1 MKRFGNLY
9 ARIYDIEN
17 LRTAFYK
24 ASAGRKSKHEVILF
38 EKDLEVN
45 LLKLQNELKEH
56 TYRTSEYQMFMVRDP
71 KEREVF
77 KLPFRDR
84 IIHHA
89 IMNILE
95 PIWGK
100 QFISHSYSAIKGRG
114 IHGCL
119 KHLKRGLRN
128 VSDTRYCLK
137 MDLKKFYPSINH
149 DILKQIIRK
158 KIKDHETLAL
168 LDEIIDSAPGVPIGN
183 YLSQFFANL
192 YLTYFDHW
200 MKEIMKVKYYYRYAD
215 DIVILHSSKEYLWK
229 LFQEMNDYLSSKL
242 KMTIKGNYQV
252 FPVDKRGIDF
262 VGYVFYHTHIRIRKR
277 IKRNFCRTIAKLKKR
292 NKPITNVEYTQKIA
306 TWLGWAKF
314 CNSINLLKKV
324 ITNDEVFRTWYS
336 SRYGKHLRRETN
348 IYNGCA

>member
-38 EKDLEVN
+38 EKDLEGN

-100 QFISHSYSAIKGRG
+100 QFISAVIY
-114 IHGCL
+114 
-119 KHLKRGLRN
+119 
-128 VSDTRYCLK
+128 
-137 MDLKKFYPSINH
+137 DLTPFRS
-149 DILKQIIRK
+149 
-158 KIKDHETLAL
+158 
-168 LDEIIDSAPGVPIGN
+168 
-183 YLSQFFANL
+183 
-192 YLTYFDHW
+192 
-200 MKEIMKVKYYYRYAD
+200 
-215 DIVILHSSKEYLWK
+215 
-229 LFQEMNDYLSSKL
+229 
-242 KMTIKGNYQV
+242 
-252 FPVDKRGIDF
+252 
-262 VGYVFYHTHIRIRKR
+262 
-277 IKRNFCRTIAKLKKR
+277 
-292 NKPITNVEYTQKIA
+292 
-306 TWLGWAKF
+306 
-314 CNSINLLKKV
+314 V
-324 ITNDEVFRTWYS
+324 ITKS
-336 SRYGKHLRRETN
+336 
-348 IYNGCA
+348 NGS

>member
-119 KHLKRGLRN
+119 KHLKRGL
-128 VSDTRYCLK
+128 
-137 MDLKKFYPSINH
+137 
-149 DILKQIIRK
+149 
-158 KIKDHETLAL
+158 IK
-168 LDEIIDSAPGVPIGN
+168 
-183 YLSQFFANL
+183 
-192 YLTYFDHW
+192 
-200 MKEIMKVKYYYRYAD
+200 
-215 DIVILHSSKEYLWK
+215 
-229 LFQEMNDYLSSKL
+229 
-242 KMTIKGNYQV
+242 
-252 FPVDKRGIDF
+252 
-262 VGYVFYHTHIRIRKR
+262 
-277 IKRNFCRTIAKLKKR
+277 
-292 NKPITNVEYTQKIA
+292 
-306 TWLGWAKF
+306 
-314 CNSINLLKKV
+314 
-324 ITNDEVFRTWYS
+324 
-336 SRYGKHLRRETN
+336 YGM
-348 IYNGCA
+348 I